1 MTLKYRDSAPLM
13 DDNLIAR
20 ILEDNGEVNKQQQY
34 FISFSVFLNPRAPK
48 VAVLFRGGLG

>member
-13 DDNLIAR
+13 DDILIAR

-48 VAVLFRGGLG
+48 VAVLFEAG